1 MPLQRGVRPL
11 VSLSQTLYTP
21 AMHHPPNQPPNHPNA
36 TPTPCNGGLPVVNML
51 RAKTPLSRLVQAVES
66 GAVAEIL
73 IARHGHPV
81 ARLTALK
88 GPSTGLRFGLANG
101 G

>member
-1 MPLQRGVRPL
+1 MPLKRGVRPL
-11 VSLSQTLYTP
+11 VSLSQTPYTP
-21 AMHHPPNQPPNHPNA
+21 AMHHPPNHPNA
-36 TPTPCNGGLPVVNML
+36 TPAPCNGGLPVVNML
-51 RAKTPLSRLVQAVES
+51 RAKTHLSRLVQAVES

>member
-1 MPLQRGVRPL
+1 
-11 VSLSQTLYTP
+11 
-21 AMHHPPNQPPNHPNA
+21 MHHPPEHPNA
-36 TPTPCNGGLPVVNML
+36 ELAAGSGGLPVVNML
-51 RAKTPLSRLVQAVES
+51 RAKTHLSRLVQAVEC

-88 GPSTGLRFGLANG
+88 GPSTGVRIGLAKG
-101 G
+101 R

>member
-21 AMHHPPNQPPNHPNA
+21 AMHHPPNH
-36 TPTPCNGGLPVVNML
+36 TFGGLPVVNML
-51 RAKTPLSRLVQAVES
+51 RAKTHLSRLVQAVES